1 MNERLQAAIA
11 AVEASNPTPQA
22 DASAAPV
29 VETAQ
34 PADEQGNPA
43 ATVEDDQQIDEADD
57 SGDSAA
63 SDGNDAPAQR
73 QNKGVGKRINELTR
87 EKYEAIRRAEAAE
100 RRAQELEQQ
109 RQPQAAG
116 KDSAQSDSRPTLDQF
131 NYDQDAYLEA
141 LTDWRVNQRLSERD
155 SQQQVQQKQHQEQ
168 ERQREFQGRL
178 ASFEAENPGK
188 WEAATKAP
196 INFTEPMLEVIAS
209 SEVGPRIAVYLAENL
224 DRADEISRMT
234 PYAQAAAL
242 GRIEA
247 SMSAPKPA
255 HIPPPPKTVTKAPAP
270 PPTVS
275 GGSVVRKDLASMDV
289 ADHLEAV
296 RAKRNR

>member
-11 AVEASNPTPQA
+11 AIEASNPKPQA
-22 DASAAPV
+22 EASAVTHVDNA
-29 VETAQ
+29 T
-34 PADEQGNPA
+34 PAGEQGNSA
-43 ATVEDDQQIDEADD
+43 ATVDDDQQIDDTDD
-57 SGDSAA
+57 SGESAA

-87 EKYEAIRRAEAAE
+87 EKYEALRRAEAAE

-109 RQPQAAG
+109 GQPHATG
-116 KDSAQSDSRPTLDQF
+116 KDPVQSDSRPTLDQF

-141 LTDWRVNQRLSERD
+141 LTDWRVSQRLNERD
-155 SQQQVQQKQHQEQ
+155 SQQQVQQKRHQEQ

-209 SEVGPRIAVYLAENL
+209 SEVGPSIAVYLAENL

-247 SMSAPKPA
+247 SVSAPKPPQ
-255 HIPPPPKTVTKAPAP
+255 IPPHPKTVTKAPAVV
-270 PPTVS
+270 PTIHGTAVAK
-275 GGSVVRKDLASMDV
+275 KDAASMTFEDHV
-289 ADHLEAV
+289 AKV
-296 RAKRNR
+296 REQHRR

>member
-22 DASAAPV
+22 DASASNVVDTAP
-29 VETAQ
+29 

-43 ATVEDDQQIDEADD
+43 ATVDDDHQIAETDD

-100 RRAQELEQQ
+100 LRAQELEKQ

-116 KDSAQSDSRPTLDQF
+116 KDSVQSDSRPTLDQF

-209 SEVGPRIAVYLAENL
+209 SDVGPRIAVYLAENL

-255 HIPPPPKTVTKAPAP
+255 HIPPPPKTVTRAPAP

-289 ADHLEAV
+289 TDHLEAV